1 MDSDAI
7 VTAANAAESLPNTS
21 AGKPERNSY
30 QVRKAIEGL
39 IHLIFL
45 LCGIVAVAFVLLIS
59 IYLIVSGLPA
69 IREIGLVKFL
79 LGRVWDPTNTTT
91 GAQYG
96 ILAFILSSVYGTAG
110 AIVVGV
116 PVGLMTAVFL
126 AKVAPPKLAAVIRT
140 AVQLLAGIP
149 SVVYGLVGMIVLVPA
164 IRNTFSLSSGACLLA
179 AIIVLAIMILPSII
193 NVSETALRAVP
204 KEYEEASLALGATE
218 METYLRVSL
227 HAARSGVATA
237 VVLGVGRAIG
247 EAMAIIMVA
256 GNVANMPG
264 LFQSVRFLTTG
275 IISGMS
281 YAPVGSLYQQALF
294 SIGLVLFLFIM
305 LINVFLNVFIKKKK
319 ED

>member
-7 VTAANAAESLPNTS
+7 LTAVNAVESITNPPHT
-21 AGKPERNSY
+21 PERSSY
-30 QVRKAIEGL
+30 RARKTVEQI

-45 LCGIVAVAFVLLIS
+45 LCGIVAVAFVLFIS
-59 IYLIVSGLPA
+59 IYLILSGLPA
-69 IREIGLVKFL
+69 IRQIGLVQFL
-79 LGRVWDPTNTTT
+79 FGKVWDPTNTTT

-96 ILAFILSSVYGTAG
+96 IFAFILTSVYGTAG

-116 PVGLMTAVFL
+116 PIGLMTAVFL

-164 IRNTFSLSSGACLLA
+164 IQKGFNLGSGACLLA

-193 NVSETALRAVP
+193 NVSETSLRAVP

-218 METYLRVSL
+218 METYFRVSAP
-227 HAARSGVATA
+227 AAKSGIAAA

-247 EAMAIIMVA
+247 EAMAIMMVA
-256 GNVANMPG
+256 GNAANMPG
-264 LFQSVRFLTTG
+264 LFRSVKFLTTAVA
-275 IISGMS
+275 SEMS
-281 YAPVGSLYQQALF
+281 YAADGSLQKMALF

-305 LINVFLNVFIKKKK
+305 MINVFLNLVLKREK
-319 ED
+319 E

>member
-7 VTAANAAESLPNTS
+7 LTAVNAVESITNSPHT
-21 AGKPERNSY
+21 PERSSY
-30 QVRKAIEGL
+30 RARKTVEQIV
-39 IHLIFL
+39 HLIFL

-59 IYLIVSGLPA
+59 IYLILSGLPA
-69 IREIGLVKFL
+69 IRQIGLVQFL
-79 LGRVWDPTNTTT
+79 FGKVWDPTNTTT

-96 ILAFILSSVYGTAG
+96 IFAFILTSVYGTAG

-116 PVGLMTAVFL
+116 PIGLMTAVFL

-149 SVVYGLVGMIVLVPA
+149 SVVYGLVGMIVLVPL
-164 IRNTFSLSSGACLLA
+164 IRTTFSLGSGACLLA
-179 AIIVLAIMILPSII
+179 AILVLSIMVLPSII

-204 KEYEEASLALGATE
+204 REYEEASLALGATAT
-218 METYLRVSL
+218 ETYFRVSL

-305 LINVFLNVFIKKKK
+305 LINVFLNVFIKKRK